1 MPIDLNE
8 HLKRKNA
15 NRGESGGESSG
26 GGNGNGGGRGGN
38 NGGGGGRNDEPRG
51 RAPKNPLRLDFSPN
65 SLNPRTITGIVVAI
79 IVVLV
84 FIAAKP
90 FVVINSGEVGIKATA
105 GEYDNIPLQPG
116 LHFFV
121 PIIQNVIIV
130 DTRVRTI
137 NFSRTEDMGVV
148 GQNQGIFRNDAISV
162 MDSRG
167 LTVSIE
173 LTVQYQLNPS
183 FAPQTIATYG
193 LSWEQKIINPVVRD
207 VVRSVVGRYPA
218 EELPIKRN
226 DIANLISTNIEAEI
240 GKFAN
245 APVSL
250 SSVQLREIVLPQN
263 IKEQIE
269 KVQVARQE
277 AERKRYEVEQAKME
291 AEKAVTLAKGEADVN
306 RTKAQG
312 SADAVSIE
320 AKAQSQAN
328 RLISDSL
335 SGRLLDLRQIE
346 MQGKFNEAL
355 RENRD
360 AQIFLTP
367 GGAVPNIWVDSKS
380 KQKNTAAARE

>member
-8 HLKRKNA
+8 HLKRKNS
-15 NRGESGGESSG
+15 NR
-26 GGNGNGGGRGGN
+26 NDN
-38 NGGGGGRNDEPRG
+38 NGDNNRDDKKP
-51 RAPKNPLRLDFSPN
+51 PKNHLKMNFNPN
-65 SLNPRTITGIVVAI
+65 FNMPGNKTITGII
-79 IVVLV
+79 IVVVIV
-84 FIAAKP
+84 FILIVAKP
-90 FVVINSGEVGIKATA
+90 FVIIHSGEVGIKATA
-105 GEYDNIPLQPG
+105 GKYDNIPLQPG
-116 LHFFV
+116 FHFFI
-121 PIIQNVIIV
+121 PIIQNVIVV

-173 LTVQYQLNPS
+173 LTVQYQLNAMS
-183 FAPQTIATYG
+183 APQTIATYG

-207 VVRSVVGRYPA
+207 VVRGVVGRYPA
-218 EELPIKRN
+218 EELPVKRN
-226 DIANLISTNIEAEI
+226 DIANLISTNIETEI
-240 GKFAN
+240 GKFTN
-245 APVSL
+245 QPVSL

-263 IKEQIE
+263 IKDQIE

-277 AERKRYEVEQAKME
+277 AERVRYEVDRAKQE
-291 AEKAVTLAKGEADVN
+291 AEKVAALAKGEADAN
-306 RTKAQG
+306 RVRAQG
-312 SADAVSIE
+312 VADAVAIE

-335 SGRLLDLRQIE
+335 SNRLLDLRQIE
-346 MQGKFNEAL
+346 TQGKFNDAL

-367 GGAVPNIWVDSKS
+367 GGAVPNIWVDSKN
-380 KQKNTAAARE
+380 KQRSAVAGQDK

>member
-15 NRGESGGESSG
+15 NNNNSNN
-26 GGNGNGGGRGGN
+26 GGNG
-38 NGGGGGRNDEPRG
+38 DKKP
-51 RAPKNPLRLDFSPN
+51 PKNPLKMNFNPN
-65 SLNPRTITGIVVAI
+65 FNMPGNKTIIGIISI
-79 IVVLV
+79 IVVLLI

-90 FVVINSGEVGIKATA
+90 FVIINSGEIGIKVTA
-105 GEYDNIPLQPG
+105 GEYDNTPLQPG

-148 GQNQGIFRNDAISV
+148 GKNQGIFRNDAISV

-173 LTVQYQLNPS
+173 LTVQYQLNWAT
-183 FAPQTIATYG
+183 APQTIANYG

-207 VVRSVVGRYPA
+207 VVRGVVGRYPA
-218 EELPIKRN
+218 EELPVKRN
-226 DIANLISTNIEAEI
+226 DIANLISTNIETEI

-245 APVSL
+245 QPVSL

-263 IKEQIE
+263 IREQIE

-312 SADAVSIE
+312 AADAMSIE

-328 RLISDSL
+328 KLISESL
-335 SGRLLDLRQIE
+335 SSRLLELRQIE
-346 MQGKFNEAL
+346 TQSKFNEAL

-367 GGAVPNIWVDSKS
+367 GGAVPNIWVDSKNAKKATS
-380 KQKNTAAARE
+380 VSGN

>member
-15 NRGESGGESSG
+15 NKNNEDKNDNKK
-26 GGNGNGGGRGGN
+26 GNS
-38 NGGGGGRNDEPRG
+38 
-51 RAPKNPLRLDFSPN
+51 PKNPFKP
-65 SLNPRTITGIVVAI
+65 PTINMPDMPSGKMLTGIIIAI
-79 IVVLV
+79 LLV
-84 FIAAKP
+84 FIFIIAKP
-90 FVVINSGEVGIKATA
+90 FVIINSGEVGIKSTA
-105 GEYDNIPLQPG
+105 GKYDFTPLQAG
-116 LHFFV
+116 LHFFI
-121 PIIQNVIIV
+121 PGIQNVIIV

-148 GQNQGIFRNDAISV
+148 GKNQGIFRNDAISV

-173 LTVQYQLNPS
+173 LTVQYQLNS
-183 FAPQTIATYG
+183 TTAPQTIAEYG

-207 VVRSVVGRYPA
+207 VVRGVVGRYPA
-218 EELPIKRN
+218 EELPVKRN
-226 DIANLISTNIEAEI
+226 DIANLISTNIESEI
-240 GKFAN
+240 SKFKN
-245 APVSL
+245 QPVSL

-312 SADAVSIE
+312 AADAITIE
-320 AKAQSQAN
+320 AKAQSNAN
-328 RLISDSL
+328 KLIGNSL
-335 SGRLLDLRQIE
+335 TNRLLDLRQIE
-346 MQGKFNEAL
+346 TQAKFNEAL
-355 RENRD
+355 RDNKD

-380 KQKNTAAARE
+380 KKRSTVAGE

>member
-8 HLKRKNA
+8 HLKRKNS
-15 NRGESGGESSG
+15 N
-26 GGNGNGGGRGGN
+26 NNNN
-38 NGGGGGRNDEPRG
+38 NGDNKP
-51 RAPKNPLRLDFSPN
+51 PKNPRKINFNPN
-65 SLNPRTITGIVVAI
+65 FNMPGNKTIVGIFTAI
-79 IVVLV
+79 IIV
-84 FIAAKP
+84 FIFIIAKP
-90 FVVINSGEVGIKATA
+90 FVIINSGEAGIKVTA
-105 GEYDNIPLQPG
+105 GKYDNIPLQPG
-116 LHFFV
+116 FHFFI
-121 PIIQNVIIV
+121 PIIQNVIVV

-148 GQNQGIFRNDAISV
+148 GKNQGIFRNDAINV

-173 LTVQYQLNPS
+173 LTVQYQLNAIT
-183 FAPQTIATYG
+183 APQTIATYG

-207 VVRSVVGRYPA
+207 VVRGVVGRYPA
-218 EELPIKRN
+218 EELPVKRN
-226 DIANLISTNIEAEI
+226 DIANLISTNIETEI
-240 GKFAN
+240 SKFSN
-245 APVSL
+245 QPVSL

-291 AEKAVTLAKGEADVN
+291 AEKSVTLAKGEADVN

-320 AKAQSQAN
+320 AKAQSKAN
-328 RLISDSL
+328 KLISDSL
-335 SGRLLDLRQIE
+335 SNRLLDLRQIE
-346 MQGKFNEAL
+346 TQGKFNDAL
-355 RENRD
+355 KVNKD

-380 KQKNTAAARE
+380 AKKSTAAGQ

>member
-15 NRGESGGESSG
+15 N
-26 GGNGNGGGRGGN
+26 NNKPN
-38 NGGGGGRNDEPRG
+38 NGGGGD
-51 RAPKNPLRLDFSPN
+51 KNNGGDKDSPN
-65 SLNPRTITGIVVAI
+65 NPFKPPKINMPEMPNGKTLTGIIVAVVI
-79 IVVLV
+79 V
-84 FIAAKP
+84 FILIVAKP
-90 FVVINSGEVGIKATA
+90 FVIVSSGQVGIKSTA
-105 GEYDNIPLQPG
+105 GKYDFTPLQAG
-116 LHFFV
+116 LHFFI
-121 PIIQNVIIV
+121 PWIQNVIIV

-148 GQNQGIFRNDAISV
+148 GKNQGIFRNDAISV

-173 LTVQYQLNPS
+173 LTVQYQLNATT
-183 FAPQTIATYG
+183 APQTIAEYG

-226 DIANLISTNIEAEI
+226 DIATLISTNIESEI
-240 GKFAN
+240 MKFKN
-245 APVSL
+245 QPVSL

-312 SADAVSIE
+312 AADAITIE
-320 AKAQSQAN
+320 AQAQSKAN
-328 RLISDSL
+328 RAIGSSL
-335 SGRLLDLRQIE
+335 TNQLLNLRQIE
-346 MQGKFNEAL
+346 TQAKFNEAL
-355 RENRD
+355 RENTN

-380 KQKNTAAARE
+380 KQRSTAASGE

>member
-15 NRGESGGESSG
+15 NNNNSNN
-26 GGNGNGGGRGGN
+26 GGNG
-38 NGGGGGRNDEPRG
+38 DKKP
-51 RAPKNPLRLDFSPN
+51 PKNPLKMNFNPN
-65 SLNPRTITGIVVAI
+65 FNMPSNKTIIGIISI
-79 IVVLV
+79 IVVLLI

-90 FVVINSGEVGIKATA
+90 FVIINSGEIGIKVTA
-105 GEYDNIPLQPG
+105 GEYDNTPLQPG

-148 GQNQGIFRNDAISV
+148 GKNQGIFRNDAISV

-173 LTVQYQLNPS
+173 LTVQYQLNWAT
-183 FAPQTIATYG
+183 APQTIANYG

-207 VVRSVVGRYPA
+207 VVRGVVGRYPA
-218 EELPIKRN
+218 EELPVKRN
-226 DIANLISTNIEAEI
+226 DIANLISTNIETEI

-245 APVSL
+245 QPVSL

-263 IKEQIE
+263 IREQIE

-312 SADAVSIE
+312 AADAMSIE

-328 RLISDSL
+328 KLISESL
-335 SGRLLDLRQIE
+335 SSRLLELRQIE
-346 MQGKFNEAL
+346 TQSKFNEAL

-367 GGAVPNIWVDSKS
+367 GGAVPNIWVDSKNPKKATS
-380 KQKNTAAARE
+380 VSGN

>member
-1 MPIDLNE
+1 MI
-8 HLKRKNA
+8 
-15 NRGESGGESSG
+15 
-26 GGNGNGGGRGGN
+26 
-38 NGGGGGRNDEPRG
+38 
-51 RAPKNPLRLDFSPN
+51 
-65 SLNPRTITGIVVAI
+65 
-79 IVVLV
+79 
-84 FIAAKP
+84 
-90 FVVINSGEVGIKATA
+90 INSGEIGIKSTA
-105 GEYDNIPLQPG
+105 GKYDFTPLQAG
-116 LHFFV
+116 LHFFI
-121 PIIQNVIIV
+121 PGIQNIIIV

-148 GQNQGIFRNDAISV
+148 GKNQGIFRNDAISV

-173 LTVQYQLNPS
+173 LTVQYQLNS
-183 FAPQTIATYG
+183 TTAPQTIAEYG

-207 VVRSVVGRYPA
+207 VVRGVVGRYPA

-226 DIANLISTNIEAEI
+226 DIANLISTNIESEI
-240 GKFAN
+240 SKFKN
-245 APVSL
+245 QPVSL

-312 SADAVSIE
+312 AADAVTIE
-320 AKAQSQAN
+320 AKAQSKAN
-328 RLISDSL
+328 KLISESL
-335 SGRLLDLRQIE
+335 SNRLLDLRQIE
-346 MQGKFNEAL
+346 TQAKFNDAL
-355 RENRD
+355 RENKD

-367 GGAVPNIWVDSKS
+367 GGAVPNIWVDSKAKKRS
-380 KQKNTAAARE
+380 TAVSE

>member
-15 NRGESGGESSG
+15 N
-26 GGNGNGGGRGGN
+26 NQNK
-38 NGGGGGRNDEPRG
+38 NDNTNANEPKK
-51 RAPKNPLRLDFSPN
+51 PKDSKKFDFSPN
-65 SLNPRTITGIVVAI
+65 MPSNKTITSIII
-79 IVVLV
+79 IVVIV
-84 FIAAKP
+84 FIFILAKP
-90 FVVINSGEVGIKATA
+90 FVIINSGEVGIKATA
-105 GEYDNIPLQPG
+105 GKYDDIPLQPG
-116 LHFFV
+116 FHFFV
-121 PIIQNVIIV
+121 PIIQNVIVV

-148 GQNQGIFRNDAISV
+148 GKNQGIFRNDAISV

-173 LTVQYQLNPS
+173 LTVQYQLNPMT
-183 FAPQTIATYG
+183 APQTIATYG

-226 DIANLISTNIEAEI
+226 DIANLISSNIETDI
-240 GKFAN
+240 SKLTN
-245 APVSL
+245 QPVTL

-269 KVQVARQE
+269 KVQIARQE
-277 AERKRYEVEQAKME
+277 AERKRYEVEQAKQE
-291 AEKAVTLAKGEADVN
+291 AERSVTLAKGEADVN

-312 SADAVSIE
+312 AADAVTIE

-328 RLISDSL
+328 KLISESL
-335 SGRLLDLRQIE
+335 SNRLLDLRQIE
-346 MQGKFNEAL
+346 TQAKFNEAL
-355 RENRD
+355 RENKD

-367 GGAVPNIWVDSKS
+367 GGAVPNIWVDSKN
-380 KQKNTAAARE
+380 KQRSTATQN

>member
-8 HLKRKNA
+8 HLRRKNA
-15 NRGESGGESSG
+15 KPND
-26 GGNGNGGGRGGN
+26 NGDKNGGGDKKG
-38 NGGGGGRNDEPRG
+38 DS
-51 RAPKNPLRLDFSPN
+51 PKNPFKPPTINMPDMPN
-65 SLNPRTITGIVVAI
+65 SKTLISIVAVIVV
-79 IVVLV
+79 V
-84 FIAAKP
+84 FIFIIAKP
-90 FVVINSGEVGIKATA
+90 FVIINSGEVGIKSTA
-105 GEYDNIPLQPG
+105 GKYDFTPLQAG
-116 LHFFV
+116 LHFFI
-121 PIIQNVIIV
+121 PWIQNVIIV

-148 GQNQGIFRNDAISV
+148 GKNQGIFRNDAISV

-173 LTVQYQLNPS
+173 LTVQYQLNAAT
-183 FAPQTIATYG
+183 APQTIAEYG

-207 VVRSVVGRYPA
+207 VVRGVVGRYPA

-226 DIANLISTNIEAEI
+226 DIANLISTNIETEI
-240 GKFAN
+240 MKFKN
-245 APVSL
+245 QPVSL

-312 SADAVSIE
+312 AADAITIE
-320 AKAQSQAN
+320 AQAQSKAN
-328 RLISDSL
+328 RAIGSSL
-335 SGRLLDLRQIE
+335 TNQLLNLRQIE
-346 MQGKFNEAL
+346 TQAKFNEAL
-355 RENRD
+355 RENKD

-380 KQKNTAAARE
+380 KKKNTAAGGE

>member
-8 HLKRKNA
+8 HLRRKNQ
-15 NRGESGGESSG
+15 NNNDNKNDNIPPKKPPRKPKGGFDFNNVNMP
-26 GGNGNGGGRGGN
+26 NG
-38 NGGGGGRNDEPRG
+38 
-51 RAPKNPLRLDFSPN
+51 KTFIS
-65 SLNPRTITGIVVAI
+65 IVVVI
-79 IVVLV
+79 LIVLV
-84 FIAAKP
+84 LLIAKP
-90 FVVINSGEVGIKATA
+90 FMIINSGEVGIKVTA
-105 GEYDNIPLQPG
+105 GKYDNTPLQPG
-116 LHFFV
+116 FHFFV

-148 GQNQGIFRNDAISV
+148 GKNQGIFRNDAISV

-173 LTVQYQLNPS
+173 LTVQYFLNATT
-183 FAPQTIATYG
+183 APQTIATYG

-226 DIANLISTNIEAEI
+226 EIADLINKNIEAEI
-240 GKFAN
+240 MKFTN
-245 APVSL
+245 QPVSL

-312 SADAVSIE
+312 AADAVTIE

-335 SGRLLDLRQIE
+335 SNRLLDLRQIE
-346 MQGKFNEAL
+346 TQGKFNEAL
-355 RENRD
+355 RENKD

-367 GGAVPNIWVDSKS
+367 GGAVPNIWVDSKN
-380 KQKNTAAARE
+380 KQRSSAALQ

>member
-8 HLKRKNA
+8 HLKRKN
-15 NRGESGGESSG
+15 
-26 GGNGNGGGRGGN
+26 GNKNDNDSN
-38 NGGGGGRNDEPRG
+38 NGGRNDKQP
-51 RAPKNPLRLDFSPN
+51 PKNPLKMNFNPN
-65 SLNPRTITGIVVAI
+65 FNMPGKGTIIGIISVVVI
-79 IVVLV
+79 V
-84 FIAAKP
+84 FIFVAAKP
-90 FVVINSGEVGIKATA
+90 FVIINSGEIGIKVTA
-105 GEYDNIPLQPG
+105 GEYDNTPLQPG

-148 GQNQGIFRNDAISV
+148 GKNQGIFRNDAISV

-173 LTVQYQLNPS
+173 LTVQYQLNWAT
-183 FAPQTIATYG
+183 APQTIANYG

-207 VVRSVVGRYPA
+207 VVRGVVGRYPA
-218 EELPIKRN
+218 EELPVKRN
-226 DIANLISTNIEAEI
+226 DIANLISTNIETEI

-245 APVSL
+245 QPVSL

-263 IKEQIE
+263 IREQIE

-312 SADAVSIE
+312 TADAMSIE

-335 SGRLLDLRQIE
+335 SSRLLELRQIE
-346 MQGKFNEAL
+346 TQGKFNEAL
-355 RENRD
+355 RENKD

-367 GGAVPNIWVDSKS
+367 GGAVPNIWVDSKNPKRTS
-380 KQKNTAAARE
+380 SVSSN